1 MPSVYASTV
10 HVLDSAKNRLALL
23 SEKAGGESERWE
35 PDRIVD
41 YGSGTGSGAWAV
53 QEIWG
58 ATVTNGKG
66 KGKAR
71 EYVGLDASRSMVELS
86 SSVLGALPDPLPS
99 FPNDQFGR
107 MKLQASTHQLPIP
120 SSSSALAKLQ
130 LSPNSSLPISGKRTL
145 ALVAFTL
152 GDLGTKEK
160 RKEVLKAVW
169 ESGAEV
175 IVIVDRGTPMG
186 SRIVGEAREQL
197 LTLGRRSLTYEDD
210 GVGEKVT
217 KGNFILAPVSRSSPS
232 RSHDTDSAFKVSA
245 RWCLSIIRLDQVALL
260 LRAAR

>member
-1 MPSVYASTV
+1 M
-10 HVLDSAKNRLALL
+10 
-23 SEKAGGESERWE
+23 
-35 PDRIVD
+35 
-41 YGSGTGSGAWAV
+41 

-58 ATVTNGKG
+58 STVMTGKG

-71 EYVGLDASRSMVELS
+71 KYIGLDASRSMVELS
-86 SSVLGALPDPLPS
+86 SSILGALPEPLPS

-107 MKLQASTHQLPIP
+107 IKLQASTHQLPIP
-120 SSSSALAKLQ
+120 SSASALAKLH
-130 LSPNSSLPISGKRTL
+130 LAPNSSLPISGKRTI

-197 LTLGRRSLTYEDD
+197 LTLGRRSLVGEEVE
-210 GVGEKVT
+210 GVGEKAT
-217 KGNFILAPVSRSSPS
+217 RGNFILAPVSPRLSLGAVRSLKI
-232 RSHDTDSAFKVSA
+232 AVVST
-245 RWCLSIIRLDQVALL
+245 RRRMSIIRLDKVILF
-260 LRAAR
+260 LRSTR

>member
-1 MPSVYASTV
+1 MPSIYASTV

-23 SEKAGGESERWE
+23 SRKEDEEREIWE
-35 PDRIVD
+35 PDIVVD

-58 ATVTNGKG
+58 ATIGNGKG

-71 EYVGLDASRSMVELS
+71 EYVGLDASRAMVELS

-99 FPNDQFGR
+99 FPNDQYGR
-107 MKLQASTHQLPIP
+107 IKLQASAHQLPIP
-120 SSSSALAKLQ
+120 SSSSALAKLH

-145 ALVAFTL
+145 ALVSFTL

-186 SRIVGEAREQL
+186 SRIIGEAREQL
-197 LTLGRRSLTYEDD
+197 LTLGRRSLLNEDE
-210 GVGEKVT
+210 GTGEKVT
-217 KGNFILAPVSRSSPS
+217 KGNFILAPVSAL
-232 RSHDTDSAFKVSA
+232 SHHSNGDTD
-245 RWCLSIIRLDQVALL
+245 D
-260 LRAAR
+260 